1 MLRVVP
7 LAFLFAVAACSR
19 PEPIAFD
26 PNNDAHCVL
35 AFLETEEAAREGG
48 GKELAKGMKFRANWA
63 RKAARAK
70 GEILSD
76 GQKASLN
83 EYLRKGAREGS
94 QSTIACRHRQNAD
107 PSFPRQAVPYA

>member
-1 MLRVVP
+1 MPRAHP
-7 LAFLFAVAACSR
+7 LVFLLAITACSR

-48 GKELAKGMKFRANWA
+48 GAELAKGMAFRADWA
-63 RKAARAK
+63 RQAAKAK
-70 GEILSD
+70 GEVLSD
-76 GQKASLN
+76 GQTTSLN
-83 EYLRKGAREGS
+83 EYLRRGAREGS
-94 QSTIACRHRQNAD
+94 ESTIACRHRQNAD